1 MEYILESNNINDY
14 LIFDKY
20 IDFNNV
26 IIQNKAFEL
35 YNPLFNEI
43 ENIENVYNYV
53 RDKISHSGDI
63 DSEIVTKTASDV
75 LLYKEGICIAK
86 SFLLAAFLRYMKI
99 PTGLC
104 YQRLTNDDTLES
116 GYIIHGLN
124 AVYLSNKNKWIRL
137 DARGN
142 RNDIKAEFS
151 TEIEKIAFPI
161 RQEYN
166 EIDYPT
172 IYAKPHPK
180 VTEALEKYTNR
191 KIDKWNIEFIE

>member
-1 MEYILESNNINDY
+1 MEYILESSIISDY
-14 LIFDKY
+14 LTFDKY
-20 IDFNNV
+20 INFTNKT
-26 IIQNKAFEL
+26 IQNKALEL

-43 ENIENVYNYV
+43 ENIKNIYNYV
-53 RDKISHSGDI
+53 RDEISYSGDI

-86 SFLLAAFLRYMKI
+86 SFLLAAFLRYIKI

-104 YQRLTNDDTLES
+104 YQRLTKEDTPES

-124 AVYLSNKNKWIRL
+124 AVYLSSENKWIRL

-142 RNDIKAEFS
+142 KNNIRAEFS
-151 TEIEKIAFPI
+151 TDIEKIAFPI

-166 EIDYPT
+166 EIDYPI
-172 IYAKPHPK
+172 IYARPHHK
-180 VTEALEKYTNR
+180 VIEALENYTNR
-191 KIDKWNIEFIE
+191 KIDIWNIESIE